1 MVAKT
6 MPGYIGT
13 LTEILEADD
22 KAIPLSN
29 PTEILNRLA
38 PNDWTTLLI
47 QDPTGYEVVKVLNFQ
62 GNLAI
67 ERGLS
72 GTKPKRFP
80 LGSCVTFTPSDEL
93 LAAFTCQTECCENG
107 VDSTYG
113 TSTTPPNVVTVE
125 VPPTSILGGPGAILG
140 EPVGFMLINGKKVP
154 YYG

>member
-6 MPGYIGT
+6 MPGYLGT

-22 KAIPLSN
+22 KSIPLSN
-29 PTEILNRLA
+29 PTELLNRLA

-47 QDPTGYEVVKVLNFQ
+47 QDPTGYEVVKILNFQ

-93 LAAFTCQTECCENG
+93 LAAFDCQTDCCENG

-113 TSTTPPNVVTVE
+113 TSTPPPRSVTVE
-125 VPPTSILGGPGAILG
+125 VPPTTILGGPGAILG

-154 YYG
+154 YYE